1 MRPAPSSSLET
12 TENVIIGNVALYG
25 ATAGALFA
33 AGQAGDLFC
42 VRNSGASAVVEG
54 CGANGCEYMT
64 GGVAVILGPIGDNF
78 AAGMTGGMAF
88 VYDPKGLLP
97 PRINTDDV
105 VFQRVM
111 APHWDG
117 VVRRL
122 LVSQIERVGAIC
134 YPSDDLPSAIRL
146 LKAEPS
152 AATVLVDFTL
162 AGQDMQSWVAQIR
175 RARPKVAIVGT
186 GGVGSEADLLAQG
199 VGKVL
204 RKPWRINDLL
214 DAIEGRPHS

>member
-1 MRPAPSSSLET
+1 MDAVLKGDPL
-12 TENVIIGNVALYG
+12 ALLRKAQAG
-25 ATAGALFA
+25 WVEVMPLTGSGKGWLVRSRRRTGTAGWLAVLCPCEEE
-33 AGQAGDLFC
+33 QRRNDPR
-42 VRNSGASAVVEG
+42 VRILLDVRGAMSTRSLADH
-54 CGANGCEYMT
+54 
-64 GGVAVILGPIGDNF
+64 GPI
-78 AAGMTGGMAF
+78 
-88 VYDPKGLLP
+88 
-97 PRINTDDV
+97 V
-105 VFQRVM
+105 VIER
-111 APHWDG
+111 DG